1 MRVGKEAAQRRG
13 MPNFQTLLE
22 TAPLPDLRLRRRAA
36 QLVQSMVRGQSANS
50 LGCLGP
56 ADATQESFTRGAYRF
71 FDNEDVT
78 RTALHSPMQGALREL
93 ISPSETV
100 TVAHDLSVLN
110 YSGHNR
116 KEDLLPV
123 GNDRTWGYELFQSL
137 IIRAGV
143 PVGAAVTE
151 LRNNHGIL
159 SSQSDETI
167 PFIDHLEQA
176 ERAVDSVEKLLPERL
191 LIHLFDREFD
201 DVKLLRHLAAR
212 QYVIRCRNLSRIVA
226 VHGEKL
232 SIGKHL
238 ESLKLQQAGEVT
250 RRFAQSTQTY
260 SLWIGETEVT
270 LTNPSLRGV
279 QKRRQKPQPGVPL
292 RVRVVVSEL
301 RQPGEKPLRWVLL
314 TNLTEPVLSVVGRY
328 LERWKIER
336 LFYFEKVGF
345 RLECWHQE
353 NAERIARRLLLVQMA
368 ASAVYQLSQATDDKS
383 IEVMEALAKL
393 GGWSGRKQTPI
404 GPTMLMRG
412 ALLFLGAMQL
422 IQLHT
427 KKDLFAMA
435 RTLEP
440 YLGQILRR

>member
-1 MRVGKEAAQRRG
+1 
-13 MPNFQTLLE
+13 MPNFETLLE

-212 QYVIRCRNLSRIVA
+212 QYVIRCRNLSRIIA

-238 ESLKLQQAGEVT
+238 ESLKLQLSGEVT

-260 SLWIGETEVT
+260 SLWIGETEVN

-336 LFYFEKVGF
+336 LFYFEKIGF

>member
-1 MRVGKEAAQRRG
+1 

-22 TAPLPDLRLRRRAA
+22 SSPLPDLRLRRRAA
-36 QLVQSMVRGQSANS
+36 KLVQSMVRGQSSNS
-50 LGCLGP
+50 LGCLAP
-56 ADATQESFTRGAYRF
+56 ADRTQESFTRGAYRF
-71 FDNEDVT
+71 FDNDDVT
-78 RTALHSPMQGALREL
+78 RTALHRPMQEALREL
-93 ISPSETV
+93 ISPSESAS
-100 TVAHDLSVLN
+100 VAHDLSVLN

-116 KEDLLPV
+116 KEDLIPV

-137 IIRAGV
+137 IIKSGV

-151 LRNNHGIL
+151 LRCSQGIL
-159 SSQSDETI
+159 SSEQDEVI
-167 PFIDHLEQA
+167 PFVDHLEQA

-191 LIHLFDREFD
+191 LTHLFDREFD
-201 DVKLLRHLAAR
+201 DVKLLRHLAER
-212 QYVIRCRNLSRIVA
+212 RYVIRCRMLSRIVA
-226 VHGEKL
+226 VHGERQ

-238 ESLKLQQAGEVT
+238 ESLELHHSGEVT
-250 RRFAQSTQTY
+250 RRLAQSKKTY
-260 SLWIGETEVT
+260 SLWVGETQVT
-270 LTNPSLRGV
+270 LTKPSLRGV

-314 TNLTEPVLSVVGRY
+314 TNLTESALSVVKRY

-336 LFYFEKVGF
+336 LFYFEKIGF

-353 NAERIARRLLLVQMA
+353 NAERIAKRLLLVQMA

-383 IEVMEALAKL
+383 IQVMHALAKL
-393 GGWSGRKQTPI
+393 GGWCGRKRTPI

-422 IQLHT
+422 IQLH
-427 KKDLFAMA
+427 KKRDLFAMA

>member
-1 MRVGKEAAQRRG
+1 MTD
-13 MPNFQTLLE
+13 FQTLLE
-22 TAPLPDLRLRRRAA
+22 SSPIPDLRLRRRAA
-36 QLVQSMVRGQSANS
+36 ELVQSMVRGHSANS

-71 FDNEDVT
+71 FDNEDMT
-78 RTALHSPMQGALREL
+78 RTALHTPMQVALREL

-116 KEDLLPV
+116 KEDLIPV

-137 IIRAGV
+137 VIKTGI

-151 LRNNHGIL
+151 LRCSQGIL
-159 SSQSDETI
+159 SSQSDETT
-167 PFIDHLEQA
+167 PFTDHLEQA
-176 ERAVDSVEKLLPERL
+176 ERAVDSVEKLLPGRL

-201 DVKLLRHLAAR
+201 DVKLLRHLASR
-212 QYVIRCRNLSRIVA
+212 QYVIRCRNLSRLVA

-238 ESLKLQQAGEVT
+238 ESVKLQQSGEVI

-260 SLWIGETEVT
+260 SMWTGETEVT
-270 LTNPSLRGV
+270 MKNPSLRGV
-279 QKRRQKPQPGVPL
+279 QKRRQKPQPGVHL

-301 RQPGEKPLRWVLL
+301 RQPGQKPLRWVLL

-368 ASAVYQLSQATDDKS
+368 ASVVYQLSQATDDKS
-383 IEVMEALAKL
+383 IQVMEFLAKL
-393 GGWSGRKQTPI
+393 GGWPGRKQNPI

-422 IQLHT
+422 IQLH
-427 KKDLFAMA
+427 KKRDLFAMA
-435 RTLEP
+435 KTLEP

>member
-238 ESLKLQQAGEVT
+238 ESLKLQQAGKVT

-270 LTNPSLRGV
+270 LTNPWRVGV
-279 QKRRQKPQPGVPL
+279 QRRRGRPLPGGPQRIVD
-292 RVRVVVSEL
+292 RVCRGLALASSP
-301 RQPGEKPLRWVLL
+301 Q
-314 TNLTEPVLSVVGRY
+314 
-328 LERWKIER
+328 
-336 LFYFEKVGF
+336 
-345 RLECWHQE
+345 
-353 NAERIARRLLLVQMA
+353 RLLPA
-368 ASAVYQLSQATDDKS
+368 PRY
-383 IEVMEALAKL
+383 
-393 GGWSGRKQTPI
+393 
-404 GPTMLMRG
+404 
-412 ALLFLGAMQL
+412 
-422 IQLHT
+422 
-427 KKDLFAMA
+427 FAFPA
-435 RTLEP
+435 
-440 YLGQILRR
+440 G